1 MIIFELS
8 GLIKETKSM
17 RKANTLGLIALI
29 SFLQAIVLLLQFLV
43 HRKRKSKL
51 ILNKFLY
58 KRETTMR
65 LNIRKQMLSEEQSPI
80 TEKDEK
86 D

>member
-1 MIIFELS
+1 
-8 GLIKETKSM
+8 M

-43 HRKRKSKL
+43 HRKRKTKL

>member
-1 MIIFELS
+1 
-8 GLIKETKSM
+8 M